1 MEQKTVVYK
10 DVEGVEQ
17 LKIEIDKEHST
28 DVGRRQIPHNVF
40 HSEVD
45 EPAKWY
51 VHEVVLLRRF
61 YPENLVNAAP
71 NPLADYLVI
80 YRKDEE

>member
-51 VHEVVLLRRF
+51 VHEVVLLRRI
-61 YPENLVNAAP
+61 YPQSFVIQEKD
-71 NPLADYLVI
+71 PLADYLVI